1 MSTSI
6 PERTRWSRA
15 IGVSIAAAIG
25 VAVLMLAFI
34 WPAMTSTAR
43 DLPVAITGPSAQ
55 VTAVTQVLSKQDA
68 PFTVTGV
75 SDRAAAISGVKD
87 HTFDGG
93 IVLGAKPE
101 VLTASAASSV
111 VTPMMAQVQAQLQKQ
126 VDAQLAAASATAPPG
141 AQVPTVTV
149 GITDV
154 VPLADTD
161 SRGLGLAV
169 ASFPIVIG
177 GMLGGI
183 LISLVVAGLW
193 RRLTAAAIYAVAAGL
208 TIVAVMQPWFGILQ
222 GEFLINVGAVAL
234 SLFATVA
241 FITGMASL
249 IGRPGIAIGA
259 IMTLLIGNPLS
270 AATQPAQFIPSPW
283 GEVGQ
288 WLVPGA
294 STTLL
299 RNLSYFPDAS
309 NAFPILVLAGWA
321 VFGVIVTAL
330 GHLSSRE
337 IAHVPGWDEKPAAR
351 SDAAELTSRVPAAG

>member
-1 MSTSI
+1 MPTSTRA
-6 PERTRWSRA
+6 RTRWSKT
-15 IGVSIAAAIG
+15 IGLSVAAAIG
-25 VAVLMLAFI
+25 VAVLVLAFI

-43 DLPVAITGPSAQ
+43 DLPVAIIGPTAQ
-55 VTAVTQVLSKQDA
+55 VTAVTQELSKQDA
-68 PFTVTGV
+68 PFTVTTVPDRMAAV
-75 SDRAAAISGVKD
+75 SGIKDR
-87 HTFDGG
+87 TFDGG
-93 IVLGAKPE
+93 VVLGAKPE

-111 VTPMMAQVQAQLQKQ
+111 VTPMMTQVQAQLQKQ
-126 VDAQLAAASATAPPG
+126 VDLQLKAASAAAPAG
-141 AQVPTVTV
+141 ANVPTITV

-183 LISLVVAGLW
+183 VISLVIAGVW
-193 RRLTAAAIYAVAAGL
+193 RRLTAAAVYAVGAGF

-222 GEFLINVGAVAL
+222 GDFIVNVGAVAL

-249 IGRPGIAIGA
+249 LGRPGIAIGA
-259 IMTLLIGNPLS
+259 ITTLLIGNPLS
-270 AATQPAQFIPSPW
+270 AAAQPAQFIPAPW
-283 GEVGQ
+283 GNVGQ

-299 RNLSYFPDAS
+299 RNLSYFPNAS
-309 NAFPILVLAGWA
+309 NTFPLLVLAGWA
-321 VFGVIVTAL
+321 VFGILVTAL
-330 GHLSSRE
+330 GHFRSRE
-337 IAHVPGWDEKPAAR
+337 IAHIPGWDEEPAAR
-351 SDAAELTSRVPAAG
+351 PDAAELTWRAPAAE